1 MKRTHLYLLC
11 LAMLLTLTACGDTS
25 QPTTDDQPPT
35 NTDAIE
41 PAEPIEETTP
51 EPEEPADT
59 LTMGQKNALGSAES
73 YLEIMPFSHS
83 GLIGQL
89 KYDGYTTEEATYAAD
104 NCGADWNEQAAKSA
118 ENYLELMSFSRQEL
132 IDQLVYDGF
141 TQEQAEYGVTA
152 AGY

>member
-11 LAMLLTLTACGDTS
+11 LAMLLTLTACGDTA
-25 QPTTDDQPPT
+25 QPTTDEQLPAS
-35 NTDAIE
+35 TDAIE
-41 PAEPIEETTP
+41 PVEAIEETIP
-51 EPEEPADT
+51 EPEEPSDT

-73 YLEIMPFSHS
+73 YLAIMPFSHS
-83 GLIGQL
+83 GLIEQL
-89 KYDGYTTEEATYAAD
+89 EYDGYTTEEATYAAD
-104 NCGADWNEQAAKSA
+104 NCDADWNEQAAKST
-118 ENYLELMSFSRQEL
+118 ENYLEMMSFSRQEL

>member
-11 LAMLLTLTACGDTS
+11 LVMLLTLTACGGTTQSTTDE
-25 QPTTDDQPPT
+25 QPTAS
-35 NTDAIE
+35 TDAIE
-41 PAEPIEETTP
+41 SAEPVGETDQ
-51 EPEEPADT
+51 EPEEPADA

-73 YLEIMPFSHS
+73 YLSIMAFSHS

-89 KYDGYTTEEATYAAD
+89 EYDGYTTEEATYAAD

-118 ENYLELMSFSRQEL
+118 ESYLEMMSFSRQEL

>member
-11 LAMLLTLTACGDTS
+11 LVMLLTLTACGGTTQS
-25 QPTTDDQPPT
+25 TTDEQPPAS
-35 NTDAIE
+35 TDAIE
-41 PAEPIEETTP
+41 SAEPVGETDQKT
-51 EPEEPADT
+51 EEPADT

-89 KYDGYTTEEATYAAD
+89 EYEGYSTEDATFAAD

-118 ENYLELMSFSRQEL
+118 ESYLEMMSFSRQEL
-132 IDQLVYDGF
+132 IDQLVYEGF